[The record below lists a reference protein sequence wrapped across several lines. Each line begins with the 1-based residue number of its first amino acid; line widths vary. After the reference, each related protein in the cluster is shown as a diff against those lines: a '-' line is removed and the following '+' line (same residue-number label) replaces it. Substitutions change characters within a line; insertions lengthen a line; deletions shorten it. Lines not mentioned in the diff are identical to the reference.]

1 MKDLNCLTEQDMT
14 LLYYGEDP
22 DCMSLLEAHRHLKA
36 CPACQLRHQQL
47 ANALN
52 AFPENTPQL
61 DPHHATRLAAQVVD
75 RLPHRRRRFAL
86 PAVVSG
92 IAAAVVVFS
101 FTVWQPVSQVVMHN
115 TATHPVSLSEQT
127 PPPDAELLENL
138 DLLREFDTLTE
149 LTGV

>member
-1 MKDLNCLTEQDMT
+1 MKNLDCLTEQDLT
-14 LLYYGEDP
+14 LLYYTENP
-22 DCMSLLEAHRHLKA
+22 ESMSLLEAHRHLKT
-36 CPACQLRHQQL
+36 CSVCQLRHQQL
-47 ANALN
+47 VDALN
-52 AFPENTPQL
+52 ALPENTPHL

-75 RLPHRRRRFAL
+75 RLPQRRQRFAL

-115 TATHPVSLSEQT
+115 TATHPVTVSEQT
-127 PPPDAELLENL
+127 PPPDVELLENL
-138 DLLREFDTLTE
+138 DLLRELDTLTE